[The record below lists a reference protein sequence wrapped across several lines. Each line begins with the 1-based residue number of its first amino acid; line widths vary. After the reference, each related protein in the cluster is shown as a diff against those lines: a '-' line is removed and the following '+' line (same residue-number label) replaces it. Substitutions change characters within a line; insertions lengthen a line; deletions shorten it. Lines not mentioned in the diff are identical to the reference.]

1 MKRTIWLEPLLNS
14 AGTDEPQQM
23 ALFAMVQLGVIQSI
37 QSGLLTPSE
46 AVGFIYH
53 GENCFYI
60 HQHFPDSTADVIM
73 SHGIQLPDL
82 FEVLPPEV
90 AQRELY
96 RELEIIRT
104 LCLQLL
110 DTQPLAA

>member
-1 MKRTIWLEPLLNS
+1 MKRTIWLETLLES
-14 AGTDEPQQM
+14 AGADETQRL

-46 AVGFIYH
+46 ALGFIYH
-53 GENCFYI
+53 AQNCFYI

-82 FEVLPPEV
+82 FDVLPAEV

-96 RELEIIRT
+96 RELEIMRT
-104 LCLQLL
+104 LCLKLL
-110 DTQPLAA
+110 DTEQVAA